1 MSDDEKLRYFL
12 KRVTVDLH
20 DSRRQLQ
27 AAEARAHEPI
37 AIVSMSCRFPG
48 GVTTPEALWDL
59 VADGRDALGEFPDYR
74 GWDLEALYDPDP
86 DKPGT
91 SYSRVG
97 GFIDDAGGFDASFFG
112 ISPREALA
120 MDPQQ
125 RLLLETSWEAFERAG
140 IAPSSVRGSQ
150 TGVFVGLA
158 TGNYGLGVQYMPEG
172 VDMYVGTGT
181 TTSVASG
188 RIAFTLNLN
197 GPAVTIDTACSSS
210 LVALHWAC
218 QSLRQ
223 RESDLALAGGAT
235 VMSTPGVFIVFSRQ
249 RGMSVD
255 GRCRAFAA
263 GAEGTGWGEGV
274 GMLLLE
280 RLSDARR
287 NGHPVLAVIRGSAL
301 NQDGASNG
309 LTAPNGPAQQR
320 VIQAALANAR
330 LSPAEVDVVEGHGTG
345 TTLGDPIEAQAL
357 IATYGQDRP
366 EDRPL
371 WLGSIKSNIGHTQAA
386 AGVAGIIKMV
396 KAIEHGVLP
405 MTLHIDE
412 PTPHV
417 DWTAGAVEL
426 LTESRPWPESDRPRR
441 AAVSSFGV
449 SGTNAHVILEQPT
462 LEPLTPEPPTPEQPA
477 PEADPAAETDDAPAP
492 ATPLVAGPVVWPV
505 SARSAGAVAEQAAR
519 FAAFVRANPAASI
532 EDVAWSLATAR
543 STFEHRAAVVGQDL
557 ATLAERLD
565 SVAAGLPE
573 TGVVNGTGISGG
585 RMVWVFPGQ
594 GSQSVGMAAGL
605 FEACPVFA
613 DAIVECQLALAP
625 YVDVDIP
632 ALLTGADTAWLERVE
647 VVQPVLFAVGVAL
660 ARVWQRAGATAH
672 AVIGHSQGEIVAA
685 HVAGILSLDD
695 AARVVAVRAQALKSL
710 AGSGTMASIPLT
722 LDEITPLLC
731 DGVGVAAVNAA
742 RSLVVSGPPE
752 AVADLVAKVEGAKLI
767 AVDYASHH
775 PSVDEVREQILSG
788 VEGIS
793 VQAGHTPMI
802 STVTGAVVSVES
814 MSAEYWVDN
823 LRRRVEFEAA
833 VRTALD
839 TGHRTFVEVSA
850 HPVLTMAL
858 AQIVVDEAHVLDT
871 LRRDTDQPTRLLTN
885 LATAHSLGHA
895 IRYDAILAPA
905 RIIDL
910 PTYSFQREHYW
921 LDATGPVAPQAVAE
935 TNAVDPSHRRFWAA
949 VDSEDLTQLAETLSV
964 DDTDLIGTIDALRPA
979 LPVLLSWRKQRNRQD
994 VIDRWRY
1001 QDTWKPLARAKT
1013 APLSGAW
1020 LILTTHA
1027 ESAAEWESVCAAVV
1041 AEHGGTA
1048 VPIRLDP
1055 AELGRAEVAERLRAV
1070 VAPEPTPD
1078 GPLSDGQLPDGVIA
1092 RADVA
1097 GVLSLLGLDES
1108 VHPDHPSVP
1117 VGLAATV
1124 ALVQAMCDTGLRA
1137 PLWSLT
1143 SGAVSTSM
1151 LDELR
1156 SPDQAMIWGFGRVA
1170 ALEHPDLWAGLI
1182 DLPAEVDERS
1192 GDLLAAALVG
1202 RPEDQIAIRAAG
1214 LFARRLTRVAL
1225 GDSLPQMPWQPY
1237 GTALIVG
1244 GTGALGGHAAR
1255 WLARRGVEHLILV
1268 SRRGPDHPGAATL
1281 QAELTK
1287 VGARVTIVAG
1297 DASDR
1302 SLLEGLIKD
1311 IPSDCPLTTVV
1322 HAAAALDDALITDV
1336 TPEQIERVL
1345 RAKVDVARHLHELTM
1360 DLDVSGF
1367 ILFSSFAG
1375 TVASSGVGNY
1385 APSNAYL
1392 DGLAQYRRSQG
1403 LPALSIAWGAWDG
1416 GGMAEGDFGDIL
1428 RRHGV
1433 REMAPESTIAALEQ
1447 AMDHGETFLTV
1458 ADIDW
1463 ERFFTAFT
1471 ATRPAPLVGD
1481 LPDIPH
1487 QQPVVVGVAGTEQ
1500 HGPLAAQLSA
1510 LPPAERPKA
1519 VLQLVLGQVA
1529 SVLNYPSTEA
1539 IDQSRAFRE
1548 LGFDSVTAVE
1558 LRNRLG
1564 TVTGVALPVTLV
1576 FDYPTP
1582 ATLADYVYAGVV
1594 VDESVLPDA
1603 VLADLDRIADDLPM
1617 VATDEQTRMRAM
1629 LRLQAMLTSL
1639 EQAGDNAA
1647 SGTDIS
1653 ARLAQASDEDLF
1665 ALVDGDLGV
1674 A

>member
-1 MSDDEKLRYFL
+1 MSDDDKLRYFL
-12 KRVTVDLH
+12 KRVTADLH
-20 DSRRQLQ
+20 DSRRQLR
-27 AAEARAHEPI
+27 AAEAKQHEPI

-48 GVTTPEALWDL
+48 GVTTPEELWDV

-86 DKPGT
+86 DKPGK
-91 SYSRVG
+91 SYTRVG
-97 GFIDDAGGFDASFFG
+97 GFVDGAGGFDASFFG
-112 ISPREALA
+112 ISPREAMA

-140 IAPSSVRGSQ
+140 IAPSSVRGTQ
-150 TGVFVGLA
+150 TGVFVGMA
-158 TGNYGLGVQYMPEG
+158 TGNYGLGVNSMPEG
-172 VDMYVGTGT
+172 VDMYVGTGN

-197 GPAVTIDTACSSS
+197 GPAVTVDTACSSS

-223 RESDLALAGGAT
+223 GESDLALAGGVT

-330 LSPAEVDVVEGHGTG
+330 LSPAEVDVVEAHGTG

-366 EDRPL
+366 ADAPL
-371 WLGSIKSNIGHTQAA
+371 WLGSVKSNIGHTQAA
-386 AGVAGIIKMV
+386 AGVAGVIKMV

-405 MTLHIDE
+405 KTLHIDA

-417 DWTAGAVEL
+417 DWSAGAVEL
-426 LTESRPWPESDRPRR
+426 LTEARPWPEAERPRR

-449 SGTNAHVILEQPT
+449 SGTNAHVIIEQPT
-462 LEPLTPEPPTPEQPA
+462 AEETE
-477 PEADPAAETDDAPAP
+477 PAAEPEAAPAP
-492 ATPLVAGPVVWPV
+492 AEPLVAGPVVWPL
-505 SARSAGAVAEQAAR
+505 SGRSAGAVPEQAAR
-519 FAAFVRANPAASI
+519 LAAFVRANPDVRV
-532 EDVAWSLATAR
+532 EDIAWSLVAAR
-543 STFEHRAAVVGQDL
+543 STFEHRAAVVGADRD
-557 ATLAERLD
+557 TLADRLD
-565 SVAAGLPE
+565 AIAAGVPA
-573 TGVVNGTGISGG
+573 TGAVSGTATSGG
-585 RMVWVFPGQ
+585 RLVWVFPGQ
-594 GSQSVGMAAGL
+594 GSQSAGMAAGL
-605 FEACPVFA
+605 LGTCPAFA
-613 DAIVECQLALAP
+613 DAIAECQTALAP
-625 YVDVDIP
+625 WIDLDIP
-632 ALLTGADTAWLERVE
+632 ALLTGADTAWLDRVE

-660 ARVWQRAGATAH
+660 ARVWQRAGAKPH

-695 AARVVAVRAQALKSL
+695 AARVVAVRAQALKAL
-710 AGSGTMASIPLT
+710 KGTGTMASVPLT
-722 LDEITPLLC
+722 ADEVP
-731 DGVGVAAVNAA
+731 DDVVVAAVNGP
-742 RSLVVSGPPE
+742 RSLVVAGPPD
-752 AVADLVAKVEGAKLI
+752 AVQRLVDRVEGAKLI
-767 AVDYASHH
+767 PVDYASHH
-775 PSVDEVREQILSG
+775 PSVEQVRDQVLAALD
-788 VEGIS
+788 GIT
-793 VQAGHTPMI
+793 VQPGHTPMI
-802 STVTGAVVSVES
+802 STVAGAT
-814 MSAEYWVDN
+814 MSAGYWMDN
-823 LRRRVEFEAA
+823 LRQRVEFESA
-833 VRTALD
+833 VRTALES
-839 TGHRTFVEVSA
+839 GHRTFVEISA

-858 AQIVVDEAHVLDT
+858 TQIVGDAHVLDT
-871 LRRDTDQPTRLLTN
+871 VRRDADQPERLLSN
-885 LATAHSLGHA
+885 LALAHSLGHPV
-895 IRYDAILAPA
+895 RYDAILAPA
-905 RIIDL
+905 GTVDL
-910 PTYSFQREHYW
+910 PTYPFQREHYW
-921 LDATGPVAPQAVAE
+921 LDGTGPLVPAATGE
-935 TNAVDPSHRRFWAA
+935 TVGADPSQRRFWAA
-949 VDSEDLTQLAETLSV
+949 VDSEDLTQLAEALTV

-979 LPVLLSWRKQRNRQD
+979 LPVLLSWRKQRNRQA
-994 VIDRWRY
+994 VIDNWRY
-1001 QDTWKPLARAKT
+1001 QDTWKPLAGAKA
-1013 APLSGAW
+1013 APLPGTW
-1020 LILTTHA
+1020 LILTPEA
-1027 ESAAEWESVCAAVV
+1027 EAATAWEPAIAAVV

-1048 VPIRLDP
+1048 VTIRLSA
-1055 AELGRAEVAERLRAV
+1055 AELERDGLAKRLLAV
-1070 VAPEPTPD
+1070 VQPETAPD
-1078 GPLSDGQLPDGVIA
+1078 GPLPDGMVA
-1092 RADVA
+1092 GADVT

-1108 VHPDHPSVP
+1108 AHPRHASVP
-1117 VGLAATV
+1117 IGLSATV
-1124 ALVQAMCDTGLRA
+1124 ALVQGMGDAGLRA

-1143 SGAVSTSM
+1143 SGAISTGLM
-1151 LDELR
+1151 DKLR
-1156 SPDQAMIWGFGRVA
+1156 SPEQAMVWGFGRVA
-1170 ALEHPDLWAGLI
+1170 ALEHPDRWAGLI
-1182 DLPAEVDERS
+1182 DLPEEADERT
-1192 GDLLAAALVG
+1192 GDLLAAALGG
-1202 RPEDQIAIRAAG
+1202 RAEDQIAVRAAG

-1244 GTGALGGHAAR
+1244 GTGALGSHAAR

-1268 SRRGPDHPGAATL
+1268 SRRGSTDPDAPAL
-1281 QAELTK
+1281 EAELTEL
-1287 VGARVTIVAG
+1287 GARVTIVAG

-1302 SLLEGLIKD
+1302 ALLEGLIEE
-1311 IPSDCPLTTVV
+1311 IPLECPLTTVV
-1322 HAAAALDDALITDV
+1322 HAAATLDDALIADLG
-1336 TPEQIERVL
+1336 PEQMERVL

-1360 DLDVSGF
+1360 DLDVSAF

-1392 DGLAQYRRSQG
+1392 DGLAQYRRGLG

-1416 GGMAEGDFGDIL
+1416 GGMAEGDFGDVL

-1447 AMDHGETFLTV
+1447 AMDYSETFLTV

-1463 ERFFTAFT
+1463 ERFYTAFT

-1481 LPDIPH
+1481 LPDVRH
-1487 QQPVVVGVAGTEQ
+1487 RQPVVVEAAGTEE
-1500 HGPLAAQLSA
+1500 HGPLAARLSA
-1510 LPPAERPKA
+1510 LPPAERPRA

-1529 SVLNYPSTEA
+1529 SVLNYPSAEA
-1539 IDQSRAFRE
+1539 IDDNRAFRE

-1564 TVTGVALPVTLV
+1564 AMTGVPLPVTLV

-1582 ATLADYVYAGVV
+1582 ATLADYVYAEVV
-1594 VDESVLPDA
+1594 VDESVLPEA
-1603 VLADLDRIADDLPM
+1603 VLADLDRLADDLP
-1617 VATDEQTRMRAM
+1617 VIAGDEQARMRAM
-1629 LRLQAMLTSL
+1629 MRLQAMLTSL
-1639 EQAGDNAA
+1639 EQAGDDTAA
-1647 SGTDIS
+1647 GTDIS

-1674 A
+1674 S